1 MLLLYKNKYFSANF
15 VKFYNKEVSSLITSS
30 TERSLS
36 ALYASAPQNNSPFS
50 TSPLTAFIK
59 AFEME

>member
-1 MLLLYKNKYFSANF
+1 MKKVIKNQVFYQIFI
-15 VKFYNKEVSSLITSS
+15 KFYNKEVSSLITSS

-59 AFEME
+59 AFEMQ